1 MSQVFLVS
9 IIINNY
15 NYGCFLKQAIDS
27 ALTQTYDN
35 IEVIVVDDG
44 STDNSRDIIISYDQL
59 VKIVLKDNG
68 GQASAFNAGFEVS
81 CGEVIIFLDADDVL
95 LPTAVEKAVKALQE
109 PNALK
114 VHWYQWQADIIG
126 NKTGEKYPP
135 WVLREG
141 DLREEIINHDLDVS
155 IIAPT
160 SGNAWKRTFIEA
172 VYPVREM
179 GDKHGVDEYLCYLV
193 PLFGSIKLISEP
205 QGHYRVHGENHRSSN
220 RRSVFEKMQSDLK
233 RRECLHS
240 ILDEYLQQQSIYV
253 DPGNWKSKPGSYYNW
268 LKNALDFH
276 QAIEEQVP
284 VAEKFILAGEHQ
296 WSEFFPNRIAI
307 PFLERDGQYWG
318 LPPDDETAIQE
329 LERLR
334 NSGVNFIVFAWI
346 SFWWFET
353 YAHFYQYLLEEYP
366 CTLKNDLCVVFML
379 KSQNKL

>member
-1 MSQVFLVS
+1 
-9 IIINNY
+9 
-15 NYGCFLKQAIDS
+15 
-27 ALTQTYDN
+27 
-35 IEVIVVDDG
+35 
-44 STDNSRDIIISYDQL
+44 
-59 VKIVLKDNG
+59 
-68 GQASAFNAGFEVS
+68 
-81 CGEVIIFLDADDVL
+81 
-95 LPTAVEKAVKALQE
+95 
-109 PNALK
+109 
-114 VHWYQWQADIIG
+114 
-126 NKTGEKYPP
+126 
-135 WVLREG
+135 
-141 DLREEIINHDLDVS
+141 
-155 IIAPT
+155 
-160 SGNAWKRTFIEA
+160 
-172 VYPVREM
+172 M